1 LDLLSVDCEK
11 NVIKPDIFPDFIC
24 GEAGLKCRFMEHEP
38 MNEAHHNNN
47 DELILKVFQ
56 GDASSEE
63 LAIVESW
70 VFASPENRR
79 HYAHLKNL
87 WDASVNL
94 PLSTSDALQQVITKI
109 KPDRSG
115 KTFWMMWQRVAA
127 IILLPLLIAAA
138 WLLVDRQHEEKA
150 LTSAYQT
157 VSTPFGSFTS
167 LELPDG
173 SKVWLNSGSTLRYPS
188 RFGSRSRKVYMQG
201 EAYFEVHS
209 DASSPFL
216 VNTGVLT
223 VRATGTRFNV
233 SSYENDSAATVTL
246 LEGKVSVETPAH
258 GGGTEATAHLLP
270 QDHYTYD
277 KKDGH
282 STVIHEEPYKYIAW
296 KEGKLVF
303 RNDQL
308 SEVARRIS
316 LQYHV
321 EVEIHDPAIR
331 KYRYWATFKNEPL
344 NELLRL
350 LKLTAP
356 IDFRETEPVLLPDGS
371 FSERKIV
378 IYSTDCRKPQP

>member
-1 LDLLSVDCEK
+1 MK
-11 NVIKPDIFPDFIC
+11 
-24 GEAGLKCRFMEHEP
+24 EANQNGT
-38 MNEAHHNNN
+38 
-47 DELILKVFQ
+47 DELIVRVLQ
-56 GDASSEE
+56 GEATPDE
-63 LAIVESW
+63 LDSLETW
-70 VFASPENRR
+70 VLASPENRR
-79 HYAHLKNL
+79 HYLHLKNL
-87 WDASVNL
+87 WDASVIL
-94 PLSTSDALQQVITKI
+94 PLSTPDALHRVITQI
-109 KPDRSG
+109 KPDRPG

-127 IILLPLLIAAA
+127 IILLPLLVAAA
-138 WLLVDRQHEEKA
+138 WLLVDRRHDERA

-173 SKVWLNSGSTLRYPS
+173 SKVWLNSGSSLRYPS
-188 RFGSRSRKVYMQG
+188 KFGSRSRKVTLQG
-201 EAYFEVHS
+201 EAYFEVHA
-209 DASSPFL
+209 DQTAPFL
-216 VNTGVLT
+216 VTANELT
-223 VRATGTRFNV
+223 VKATGTRFNV

-246 LEGKVSVETPAH
+246 LEGKVCVQAPSH
-258 GGGTEATAHLLP
+258 GAATSSSHLQP
-270 QDHYTYD
+270 QDHFTYD

-303 RNDQL
+303 RNNLL

-321 EVEIHDPAIR
+321 EVEIRDPAIR

-356 IDFRETEPVLLPDGS
+356 IDFRETEPVLQSDGS
-371 FSERKIV
+371 FSKRKIL
-378 IYSTDCRKPQP
+378 IFSTDSNKTRP